1 MLPLFCW
8 FDEVSEVDVPS
19 EVEVSVCVPLSCVPE
34 AGLLE
39 EELLDVELLDVELFD
54 DDCDKVL

>member
-34 AGLLE
+34 AGVLE
-39 EELLDVELLDVELFD
+39 EELLDVELLD